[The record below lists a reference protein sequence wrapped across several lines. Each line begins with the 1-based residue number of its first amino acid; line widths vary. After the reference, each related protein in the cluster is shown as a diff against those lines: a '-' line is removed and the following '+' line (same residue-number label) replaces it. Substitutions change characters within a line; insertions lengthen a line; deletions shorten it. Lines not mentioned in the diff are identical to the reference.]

1 MLQISRIF
9 PVEIFY
15 YRLINYCYCGKLGKV
30 SVGNALLF
38 LKTACESTKLNSIK
52 LHLKNN
58 SQSKLNRG
66 RSIEKCTGSLSTK
79 HVKVEMAL
87 STTLKQDFFRPE
99 L

>member
-38 LKTACESTKLNSIK
+38 LKTACESTINVNLNVQFRDTAIENKSMDTEGEGGLEQLGGWDRHIYTSDTVHK
-52 LHLKNN
+52 ID
-58 SQSKLNRG
+58 NR
-66 RSIEKCTGSLSTK
+66 
-79 HVKVEMAL
+79 
-87 STTLKQDFFRPE
+87 
-99 L
+99 